1 MLTVLG
7 LFKKECMAAASRL
20 GDINNFEQFPKDETL
35 LANGYLEAD
44 VQGNKV
50 LAEAYIAA
58 LILRHWKDINKLYKK
73 CFTCDNKN
81 TIEDFAMIVYD
92 RIIYAMQY
100 KAWLDGSKTAQQC
113 INQTLATEVTNQFYF
128 SNLAKNKANA
138 NTYSLDNT
146 VKQDQDGHET
156 ALIDTI
162 VDENS
167 TSDTSGA
174 DGLIQ
179 MYVNRKKLIEAV
191 ILDTIANQDSSRVIK
206 ETETYI
212 DSEGNEQKISVSSR
226 EFWPY
231 VVVKALNALDANE
244 YIDYFIG
251 KYKAKKAEI
260 QPIVESIKTTRNQKL
275 YKSMDKVLTELR
287 NNPAL
292 VQDMLMRG

>member
-20 GDINNFEQFPKDETL
+20 GDTNNFEQFPKDETL

-44 VQGNKV
+44 AQGNKV
-50 LAEAYIAA
+50 LAESYIAA

-73 CFTCDNKN
+73 CFTCDSKN

-146 VKQDQDGHET
+146 VKQDADGHET

-162 VDENS
+162 ADENS

-231 VVVKALNALDANE
+231 VVVKALNTLDANE

-287 NNPAL
+287 NNPTL
-292 VQDMLMRG
+292 VQEMLMRG